1 MAGRGPAPKH
11 PTTRA
16 RRNAPLAN
24 MTQLPAEGRRGKPPA
39 WPLPADRDLRAAL
52 DLAETEAGLI
62 EDEIA
67 HQDGEADPALRRD
80 LRRALARAEVA
91 EADLRITAAEELKL
105 WATLWA
111 LPQAVAWERLGYLNE
126 VAQYVRWKV
135 RAELGELQASKESRY
150 IGDRLGLTP
159 ASMLHLRWEIV
170 SDELAD
176 RRGDPPPPTS
186 ASRRRAPAKKSSRR
200 KPPDPR
206 AALSMVK

>member
-1 MAGRGPAPKH
+1 MAGHGPPPKH

-24 MTQLPAEGRRGKPPA
+24 TTQLPAEGRKGKPPA
-39 WPLPADRDLRAAL
+39 WPLPTDRDLRAAL

-80 LRRALARAEVA
+80 LRRALAAAEVA
-91 EADLRITAAEELKL
+91 AADVRITAEEELRL
-105 WATLWA
+105 WSTLWA

-150 IGDRLGLTP
+150 LGDRLGLTP
-159 ASMLHLRWEIV
+159 ASMLHLRWEIAV
-170 SDELAD
+170 DELAD
-176 RRGDPPPPTS
+176 RRGDPPPARSRP
-186 ASRRRAPAKKSSRR
+186 RRRAPAKKASK

-206 AALSMVK
+206 TALSVVG

>member
-1 MAGRGPAPKH
+1 MAGHGPPPKH

-16 RRNAPLAN
+16 RRNAPMAN
-24 MTQLPAEGRRGKPPA
+24 TTQLPAEGRKGKPPV

-52 DLAETEAGLI
+52 GLAETEAGLI

-80 LRRALARAEVA
+80 LRRALARVVVA
-91 EADLRITAAEELKL
+91 EGDLRITEAEELRL

-176 RRGDPPPPTS
+176 RRGDPPAAPT
-186 ASRRRAPAKKSSRR
+186 SRRRAPAKKTSRR

>member
-16 RRNAPLAN
+16 RRNAPMAN
-24 MTQLPAEGRRGKPPA
+24 MTYLPAEGRKGKPPA

-67 HQDGEADPALRRD
+67 HEDGEADPAMRRD
-80 LRRALARAEVA
+80 LRRALARVVVA
-91 EADLRITAAEELKL
+91 EGDLRVTEAEELRL

-111 LPQAVAWERLGYLNE
+111 LPQAVAWERHGYLNE

-135 RAELGELQASKESRY
+135 RAELGELQASKEARLV
-150 IGDRLGLTP
+150 GDRLGLTP

-176 RRGDPPPPTS
+176 RRGDPPPATS
-186 ASRRRAPAKKSSRR
+186 TRRRAPAKKAGR